1 MESII
6 VLLVSDFTPFA
17 RYSLVIFTI
26 LLLYIAK
33 KNKKLFLYLYK
44 NMIMQFILNF
54 VFQPRLIFN
63 NILPRVDMLLKKY
76 KYSFMFHMK
85 EVLKKILFL

>member
-1 MESII
+1 
-6 VLLVSDFTPFA
+6 
-17 RYSLVIFTI
+17 
-26 LLLYIAK
+26 
-33 KNKKLFLYLYK
+33 
-44 NMIMQFILNF
+44 MIMQFIVNF

-85 EVLKKILFL
+85 VVLKKNSLFMKINRYLKQFIC